1 MAAARSHSDP
11 AHPPRPS
18 AGAGREDGYSIE
30 RALEVLATPQPQETV
45 EAIEA
50 ALKRDWR
57 AALDRSSSKTT
68 ASAFSTA
75 FHRLGFLRK
84 YKSYGIKFSS
94 PFGYSIFT
102 LHDGKGFSVQV
113 HKAAKVE
120 AFHFFRCHDAA
131 YAILASE
138 RDWHAASAEFLS
150 EWQAGVLEDGP
161 VGFRPRAGDVILIDD
176 LGVVHAVIGCVL
188 EEYATTS
195 NDAVLR
201 LHDQNAGAE
210 VRLPERHPDLGEILR
225 PLELAPHNRVT
236 RTNDAWQREPLAETP
251 SRTPIVD
258 MSRRGLRGFH
268 LVVAEGREHRM
279 DAEPAS
285 VITLIGLE
293 GAVSAE
299 VAGVAFTL
307 TPGDSLPVAPG
318 FDVTLR
324 GRQGESRVAVS
335 VVREDLA
342 FADLRAT

>member
-11 AHPPRPS
+11 APPLRPS
-18 AGAGREDGYSIE
+18 VAGGPEDGYSIE

-50 ALKRDWR
+50 ALKRRWR
-57 AALDRSSSKTT
+57 AALDRSSDSAT

-120 AFHFFRCHDAA
+120 AFHVFRCHESS

-138 RDWHAASAEFLS
+138 RDWHATSAEFVS

-161 VGFRPRAGDVILIDD
+161 VGFRPRAGDVLVIDD
-176 LGVVHAVIGCVL
+176 LGVVHAVIGCIL

-201 LHDQNAGAE
+201 LHDQNAHDE
-210 VRLPERHPDLGEILR
+210 VRLPERHPDLGDILR
-225 PLELAPHNRVT
+225 QLELAPRNRVT
-236 RTNDAWQREPLAETP
+236 RTQGAWQREPLPKTP
-251 SRTPIVD
+251 PLTPIVD
-258 MSRRGLRGFH
+258 MSDRGLRGFH
-268 LVVAEGREHRM
+268 LVVAEGTQHRM
-279 DAEPAS
+279 AAEPAS
-285 VITLIGLE
+285 VITLVGLE

-299 VAGVAFTL
+299 VAGVAFRL
-307 TPGDSLPVAPG
+307 GPGDSLPVAPG
-318 FDVTLR
+318 FEVTLH
-324 GRQGESRVAVS
+324 GRQGEGRVAVS

-342 FADLRAT
+342 FADLRVT

>member
-1 MAAARSHSDP
+1 MVAARSHSDP
-11 AHPPRPS
+11 ERPRRQS
-18 AGAGREDGYSIE
+18 VAAGREDGSSIE
-30 RALEVLATPQPQETV
+30 RALEILAIPQPQETV

-50 ALKRDWR
+50 ALKCHWR
-57 AALDRSSSKTT
+57 AALDRSSTWET

-75 FHRLGFLRK
+75 FHRLGFLCK
-84 YKSYGIKFSS
+84 YKSYGVKFSS
-94 PFGYSIFT
+94 PFGYSLFT

-113 HKAAKVE
+113 HQTAKVE
-120 AFHFFRCHDAA
+120 AFHVFRCHDTA
-131 YAILASE
+131 YAILSSE
-138 RDWHAASAEFLS
+138 RDWHATRAEFLS
-150 EWQAGVLEDGP
+150 EWSAGVLEDGP
-161 VGFRPRAGDVILIDD
+161 VGFRPRAGDVMVIDD

-225 PLELAPHNRVT
+225 PLELAPRSRVR
-236 RTNDAWQREPLAETP
+236 RTKGAWEREPLAERP
-251 SRTPIVD
+251 PLTPIVD
-258 MSRRGLRGFH
+258 MPTRGLRGFH
-268 LVVAEGREHRM
+268 LVVAEGVEHRM

-285 VITLIGLE
+285 VITLVGLE

-299 VAGVAFTL
+299 VAGVAFML

-318 FDVTLR
+318 FEVTLR

>member
-11 AHPPRPS
+11 AHPPRRS
-18 AGAGREDGYSIE
+18 VAAGPEEGYSIE
-30 RALEVLATPQPQETV
+30 RALEILAAPQPQETV

-57 AALDRSSSKTT
+57 AVLDRSSSRAA

-84 YKSYGIKFSS
+84 YKSYGIKFST

-113 HKAAKVE
+113 HTAAKVE
-120 AFHFFRCHDAA
+120 AFQFFRCHESS

-138 RDWHAASAEFLS
+138 RDWHATSAEFLS

-161 VGFRPRAGDVILIDD
+161 VGFKPQAGDVMLIDD
-176 LGVVHAVIGCVL
+176 LGVVHAVIGCIL

-201 LHDQNAGAE
+201 LHDQNAHDE

-225 PLELAPHNRVT
+225 PLEFAPRNRVT
-236 RTNDAWQREPLAETP
+236 RTEHGWRREPLAETP
-251 SRTPIVD
+251 PLTPIVD
-258 MSRRGLRGFH
+258 MSARGLRGFH
-268 LVVAEGREHRM
+268 LVVGEGREHRM

-285 VITLIGLE
+285 VITLVGLE

-299 VAGVAFTL
+299 VAGVAFVL
-307 TPGDSLPVAPG
+307 GPGDSMPVAPG

-324 GRQGESRVAVS
+324 GGQGASRVAVS